1 MLTTPQDLNLPHCMW
16 SWACLDTPTLHEY
29 TPQNGLRNGSGPV
42 EVGHF
47 VFSHFCP
54 DADNSSV
61 PQCASFSMILGS
73 FGYPHT
79 PWICFQEVLTKW
91 FNPCGGRS
99 LCIFTFLP
107 ICWQLLSTSN
117 SFIFFTILGLFGYP
131 HTLWWCSLQPLTK
144 WLMSG
149 GGRKA
154 GADDWHTLNVKKYS

>member
-16 SWACLDTPTLHEY
+16 SWACLDTPTLCEY
-29 TPQNGLRNGSGPV
+29 APQNGLRNGSGPV

-61 PQCASFSMILGS
+61 SQCVLFSMILGS

-79 PWICFQEVLTKW
+79 PWICSPKVLTKR

-117 SFIFFTILGLFGYP
+117 LFIFLQSWACLDTP
-131 HTLWWCSLQPLTK
+131 TLCGDAPYNPLQNGWCLVEVGRPE
-144 WLMSG
+144 LMIGIHSM
-149 GGRKA
+149 
-154 GADDWHTLNVKKYS
+154 